1 MIKTRVI
8 DVPFL
13 GDDNRYHY
21 AYMIINDLN
30 QHYYIGVHTSNE
42 YLDKYKGSG
51 SRLKMAYKKY
61 GLQNFTKYIIRFF
74 DNVQSMLKYEEHI
87 VDENK
92 INDNE
97 CYNLIPGGGELDSIG
112 KCVVKDKNGNALAIA
127 VDDPRI
133 NKTLIPINKG
143 MVTVRD
149 KNNKTLRVSKDDP
162 RLKTGELV
170 YEGKGYVSV
179 VDKDGRGFRVKTD
192 DPRWLSGELKHS
204 LTGRVVVVDEKGNKI
219 SIKKDDPRIHTG
231 DYKYLTTERITVRD
245 KDGNTMS
252 VFVKDPRI
260 QTGELI
266 SVNKNRIYIN
276 NGNENKMIYKEDL
289 QTYLNNGWKI
299 GMIKKGNILINKNGN
314 RLLIYKEDLQK
325 YLDDGW
331 SRGQGLTKP
340 KTGRPK
346 KVK

>member
-1 MIKTRVI
+1 MIKTRVV

-13 GDDNRYHY
+13 GNDNRYHY
-21 AYMIINDLN
+21 AYMIVNDLN
-30 QHYYIGVHTSNE
+30 QHYYVGVHTSDQ

-61 GLQNFTKYIIRFF
+61 GSANFTKYILRFF
-74 DNVQSMLKYEEHI
+74 NDIQTMLKYEESV

-97 CYNLIPGGGELDSIG
+97 CYNLIPGGGELDSVG
-112 KCVVKDKNGNALAIA
+112 KCVVKDKDGNTLAVA
-127 VDDPRI
+127 VNDPRI

-149 KNNKTLRVSKDDP
+149 QNNKTLRVSKDDP
-162 RLKTGELV
+162 RLETGELI

-179 VDKDGRGFRVKTD
+179 IDQNGRGFRVRKD
-192 DPRWLSGELKHS
+192 DPRWLLGELKHS
-204 LTGRVVVVDEKGNKI
+204 LTGRVVVEDNNGNRI
-219 SIKKDDPRIHTG
+219 SIKKDDPRLETG
-231 DYKYLTTERITVRD
+231 EYKYMTTDRITVRD
-245 KDGNTMS
+245 KFGNTMS
-252 VFVKDPRI
+252 VSVKDPRI
-260 QTGELI
+260 QTGELV

-276 NGNENKMIYKEDL
+276 NGTEQKMVYKEDI
-289 QTYLNNGWKI
+289 QKYLDDGWKI
-299 GMIKKGNILINKNGN
+299 GMTKKGCVWVNKNGQGKV
-314 RLLIYKEDLQK
+314 IPKESLQK

-331 SRGQGLTKP
+331 VRGQGLTKP

-346 KVK
+346 KIN